1 MGFFS
6 KKMTKEDILK
16 AISLLSDEEKAELLD
31 ILEDESEATE
41 VVENDIEEKEEV
53 KEEAEEKVEEAEETD
68 ETEEDKYATD
78 EDVEEEVE
86 EKVEVHEKLDD
97 IEQGNK
103 EDTLSRLVDRVS
115 ELERG
120 IEELK
125 DLKDLMEEYTKKQ
138 ADSFGYKGKVPGAKK
153 DYADMSAEE
162 LGRELATTI

>member
-1 MGFFS
+1 MGLFS

-16 AISLLSDEEKAELLD
+16 AISLLSDEEKSELID
-31 ILEDESEATE
+31 MLEDESEATD

-53 KEEAEEKVEEAEETD
+53 KEEVEEKVEETD
-68 ETEEDKYATD
+68 DTEEDKYATD

-125 DLKDLMEEYTKKQ
+125 ALKELMEEYTKKQ

-162 LGRELATTI
+162 LGRELATSI